1 MEVCKITLYMHLTDE
16 RLIPIPPNNLTIS
29 EDIDERVGF
38 FGHVI
43 LNISW
48 AAPQSI

>member
-1 MEVCKITLYMHLTDE
+1 MHLTDE

-29 EDIDERVGF
+29 EGIDERVGF

-48 AAPQSI
+48 DAPQSMNNYLMCMQF